1 MGKDLTNLYVPIF
14 IGDVEK
20 FRFFKE
26 FWTKVINKTPFNLF
40 LLDKYSEL
48 YKLSESRSKEEDL
61 EEIFSQFVENLDKE
75 ELRSQNIVFLPL
87 SNIEENSEINHVF
100 TLINEFKTFLDGY
113 KNANFNFYFYPI
125 VRVKKELTSNFLQS
139 LNSNDY
145 GGFIFTD
152 MKKNLSSHSFNEWME
167 DITYL
172 FEFISQREGKREPP
186 FTVVFPNHAEVI
198 VFSYIKREFE
208 KILYIKLKIL
218 EDFKKW
224 LDGHLKEKG
233 KLTLSFSFDSEVYNL
248 KKILLESIKLESINS
263 ESVNSLEESINY
275 LNKKSIERGE
285 DFLPHYEASICNSS
299 SDLDKNFYD
308 TLNKHFY
315 KNYKILNKVFQNFL
329 ENQIKQ
335 TKKFNFIGWGISN
348 LRDHTV
354 IDLLNCFKE
363 GLDIKMEIKREVLP
377 KFEIT
382 KDLKE
387 IINGKRPDIERKRK
401 SLLKAF
407 KWNSK
412 DYIFLFLTMF
422 ILIFVSILGIYFV
435 LKKISFGTIILNT
448 VLSSL
453 FSFIITFLYRK
464 WKIKK
469 LQESLFESYL
479 QLKESLLNTLNNF
492 VSDRFEK
499 LKNRWVVPF
508 LDRFKEIYLSYLRKT
523 LAHFE
528 DLKDQFIILKTEIEK
543 ISKKI
548 ELKEKFT
555 EEEYDYPDWY
565 KEFEEYGIWEYSG
578 ILNNEKEIELFI
590 SKFVQE
596 NFKQNPQYEINLT
609 IDKDDFENYLPYLNE
624 DSLINLSELSASFV
638 VLKNDAIKDLNVNF
652 RYHSISSEEF
662 LGLMVF
668 YIKKYKI
675 KGEKK

>member
-1 MGKDLTNLYVPIF
+1 MIQIYGKQYQMILKKDIRKLHEKAANSIFKVFQEQIQEHYVDLTYNYQQAEI
-14 IGDVEK
+14 
-20 FRFFKE
+20 
-26 FWTKVINKTPFNLF
+26 
-40 LLDKYSEL
+40 LDKAVYYLEKAGD
-48 YKLSESRSKEEDL
+48 YAKEM
-61 EEIFSQFVENLDKE
+61 F
-75 ELRSQNIVFLPL
+75 R
-87 SNIEENSEINHVF
+87 
-100 TLINEFKTFLDGY
+100 
-113 KNANFNFYFYPI
+113 
-125 VRVKKELTSNFLQS
+125 
-139 LNSNDY
+139 ND
-145 GGFIFTD
+145 
-152 MKKNLSSHSFNEWME
+152 KNL
-167 DITYL
+167 
-172 FEFISQREGKREPP
+172 
-186 FTVVFPNHAEVI
+186 
-198 VFSYIKREFE
+198 
-208 KILYIKLKIL
+208 
-218 EDFKKW
+218 
-224 LDGHLKEKG
+224 
-233 KLTLSFSFDSEVYNL
+233 
-248 KKILLESIKLESINS
+248 
-263 ESVNSLEESINY
+263 VN
-275 LNKKSIERGE
+275 
-285 DFLPHYEASICNSS
+285 FA
-299 SDLDKNFYD
+299 
-308 TLNKHFY
+308 
-315 KNYKILNKVFQNFL
+315 KILNKVFQNFL